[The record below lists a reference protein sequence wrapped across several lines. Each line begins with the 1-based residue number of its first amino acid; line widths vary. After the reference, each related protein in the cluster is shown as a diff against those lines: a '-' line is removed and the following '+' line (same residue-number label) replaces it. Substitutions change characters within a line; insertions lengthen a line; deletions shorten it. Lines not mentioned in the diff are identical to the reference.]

1 MNPLNTIEN
10 YIFQAGALLMLI
22 GSAAYVFQQSWAPYV
37 FAAGSL
43 AFALMQLKQRYEG
56 PNFTVRRLRRRMVI
70 SDVLFLLTA
79 LFMLADHL
87 PLLPINY
94 LIHLQYVHNN
104 WVIILLIAAILQL
117 YSTHRIDR
125 ELNKEAK
132 KR

>member
-1 MNPLNTIEN
+1 
-10 YIFQAGALLMLI
+10 
-22 GSAAYVFQQSWAPYV
+22 
-37 FAAGSL
+37 
-43 AFALMQLKQRYEG
+43 
-56 PNFTVRRLRRRMVI
+56 
-70 SDVLFLLTA
+70 
-79 LFMLADHL
+79 MLADHL

>member
-1 MNPLNTIEN
+1 M
-10 YIFQAGALLMLI
+10 
-22 GSAAYVFQQSWAPYV
+22 
-37 FAAGSL
+37 
-43 AFALMQLKQRYEG
+43 
-56 PNFTVRRLRRRMVI
+56 MVI